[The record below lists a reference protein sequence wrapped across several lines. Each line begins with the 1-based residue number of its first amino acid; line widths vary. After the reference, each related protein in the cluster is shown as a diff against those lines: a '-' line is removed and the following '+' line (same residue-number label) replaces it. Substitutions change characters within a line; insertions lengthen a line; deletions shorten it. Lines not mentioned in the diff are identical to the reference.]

1 MNILNIQCNR
11 LVKKQS
17 GLSLIELLIAMVIGL
32 FLLVGITTSY
42 LSSKKSSIV
51 RDQISILEDN
61 GRAALE
67 ILTNT
72 LQHTGYRST
81 DLDLL
86 ENPFMATQPTSSSC
100 GTGGD
105 TSVLDES
112 IFPAGNL
119 NDADGDIISVF
130 YLGDEEVFTD
140 CAGTELPLTCR
151 VGANVDSN
159 AHRIFSAFFVDNDD
173 NLQCAGSQNTELQTI
188 AEGVENIQILYGLNT
203 DDDEFKSVERYVNA
217 SEIANDDWGQVVSIQ
232 IAILVRTLTQV
243 KSQPEVQSFS
253 LLDQNIDSPNDRFQR
268 AVFSTSINL
277 RNL

>member
-1 MNILNIQCNR
+1 MNILNTQCNR

-17 GLSLIELLIAMVIGL
+17 GLSLIELLIAMLIGL

-51 RDQISILEDN
+51 RDHVSILEDN

-86 ENPFMATQPTSSSC
+86 ENPFMATQPLSSSC
-100 GTGGD
+100 GTGI
-105 TSVLDES
+105 TSVLAPTN
-112 IFPAGNL
+112 FPAGNEN
-119 NDADGDIISVF
+119 NDAGDTISVF
-130 YLGDEEVFTD
+130 YLGDDEINTD
-140 CAGTELPLTCR
+140 CAGGVLPSACR

-159 AHRIFSAFFVDNDD
+159 AHRIFNAFFIDADN
-173 NLQCAGSQNTELQTI
+173 NLQCAGSQTAELQTI

-203 DDDEFKSVERYVNA
+203 DDDEFQSVERYVNA
-217 SEIANDDWGQVVSIQ
+217 SDIGINDWGQVVSIQ
-232 IAILVRTLTQV
+232 VAILVRTLIQV
-243 KSQPEVQSFS
+243 KSQPETQSFS
-253 LLDQNIDSPNDRFQR
+253 LLDKDVDSPNDRFQR